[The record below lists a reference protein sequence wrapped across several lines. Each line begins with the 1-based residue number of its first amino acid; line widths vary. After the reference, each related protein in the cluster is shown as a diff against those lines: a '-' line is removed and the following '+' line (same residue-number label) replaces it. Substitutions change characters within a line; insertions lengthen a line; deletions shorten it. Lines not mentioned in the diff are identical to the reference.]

1 MKLLRSCR
9 IATAVALTAL
19 LTALSACTITTETPT
34 SADSASVAGESA
46 LLTQIKSRGKIII
59 GSSNDAPFSYIDAN
73 TGELSGLDI
82 AILTEINKRLGIPET
97 EMKVIDFSNLLVE
110 LNNGNI
116 DMVVDAMYVR
126 DERLQVAAFSD
137 KWYQE
142 GEALVVPKDSPI
154 QSKADL
160 VGKSVGAQPG
170 TAFFE
175 TAQAWHDAGQI
186 GDLVSYDN
194 QSNLMTAVNLHKV
207 DAVVTDGIV
216 AGYTLAQDSSLNLR
230 LVTPYTPEAA
240 GQIGSAARFGDEDFL
255 AEVNAAL
262 NDMKE
267 DGTLLKILTDFG
279 LSEDYFVGVEDGKT
293 QNVK

>member
-82 AILTEINKRLGIPET
+82 AILTEINKRLEIPET
-97 EMKVIDFSNLLVE
+97 EIKVIDFSNLLVE

-240 GQIGSAARFGDEDFL
+240 GQIGSAVRFGDEDFL

>member
-1 MKLLRSCR
+1 
-9 IATAVALTAL
+9 
-19 LTALSACTITTETPT
+19 
-34 SADSASVAGESA
+34 
-46 LLTQIKSRGKIII
+46 
-59 GSSNDAPFSYIDAN
+59 
-73 TGELSGLDI
+73 
-82 AILTEINKRLGIPET
+82 
-97 EMKVIDFSNLLVE
+97 
-110 LNNGNI
+110 
-116 DMVVDAMYVR
+116 
-126 DERLQVAAFSD
+126 
-137 KWYQE
+137 
-142 GEALVVPKDSPI
+142 
-154 QSKADL
+154 

-216 AGYTLAQDSSLNLR
+216 AGYTLAQDSSLNLS

-240 GQIGSAARFGDEDFL
+240 GQIGSAVRFGDEDFL

>member
-160 VGKSVGAQPG
+160 VGKSVGAQAG

-240 GQIGSAARFGDEDFL
+240 GQIGSAVRFGDEDFL

-279 LSEDYFVGVEDGKT
+279 LSEEYFVGVEDGKT

>member
-240 GQIGSAARFGDEDFL
+240 GQIGSAVRFGDEDFL

-279 LSEDYFVGVEDGKT
+279 LSEDYCVGVEDGKT

>member
-154 QSKADL
+154 QLKADL

-240 GQIGSAARFGDEDFL
+240 GQIGSAVRFGDEDFL

>member
-116 DMVVDAMYVR
+116 DMVVYAMYVR

-240 GQIGSAARFGDEDFL
+240 GQIGSAVRFGDEDFL

>member
-1 MKLLRSCR
+1 MLWDRSAAGVLAE
-9 IATAVALTAL
+9 IEKAV
-19 LTALSACTITTETPT
+19 
-34 SADSASVAGESA
+34 
-46 LLTQIKSRGKIII
+46 KSIEPL
-59 GSSNDAPFSYIDAN
+59 AAYLPVP
-73 TGELSGLDI
+73 
-82 AILTEINKRLGIPET
+82 IL
-97 EMKVIDFSNLLVE
+97 NLLVE

-240 GQIGSAARFGDEDFL
+240 GQIGSAVRFGDEDFL

>member
-240 GQIGSAARFGDEDFL
+240 GQIGSAVRFGDKDFL

>member
-142 GEALVVPKDSPI
+142 GEALVAPKDSPS
-154 QSKADL
+154 QSKAGL
-160 VGKSVGAQPG
+160 VGKSGGAQPG

-240 GQIGSAARFGDEDFL
+240 GQIGSAVRFGDEDFL

>member
-175 TAQAWHDAGQI
+175 TAQA
-186 GDLVSYDN
+186 
-194 QSNLMTAVNLHKV
+194 
-207 DAVVTDGIV
+207 
-216 AGYTLAQDSSLNLR
+216 
-230 LVTPYTPEAA
+230 
-240 GQIGSAARFGDEDFL
+240 
-255 AEVNAAL
+255 
-262 NDMKE
+262 
-267 DGTLLKILTDFG
+267 
-279 LSEDYFVGVEDGKT
+279 
-293 QNVK
+293 

>member
-240 GQIGSAARFGDEDFL
+240 GQIGSAVRFGDEDFL

-279 LSEDYFVGVEDGKT
+279 LSEDYFVGVDAGKT

>member
-142 GEALVVPKDSPI
+142 GEALVVPKGSPI

-160 VGKSVGAQPG
+160 VGKSVGAKPG

-240 GQIGSAARFGDEDFL
+240 GQIGSAVRFGDEDFL

>member
-9 IATAVALTAL
+9 IATAVALTSL
-19 LTALSACTITTETPT
+19 LTALSSCTITTETPT

-240 GQIGSAARFGDEDFL
+240 GQIGSAVRFGDEDFL

>member
-19 LTALSACTITTETPT
+19 LTALSACTVTTETPT

-240 GQIGSAARFGDEDFL
+240 GQIGSAVRFGDEDFL

>member
-240 GQIGSAARFGDEDFL
+240 GQIGSAVRFGDEDFL

>member
-142 GEALVVPKDSPI
+142 GEALVVPKDSSI

-240 GQIGSAARFGDEDFL
+240 GQIGSAVRFGDEDFL

>member
-59 GSSNDAPFSYIDAN
+59 GSSNDAPFSYTDAN

-240 GQIGSAARFGDEDFL
+240 GQIGSAVRFGDEDFL

>member
-142 GEALVVPKDSPI
+142 GEALVVPQDSPI

-240 GQIGSAARFGDEDFL
+240 GQIGSAVRFGDEDFL